1 VKTVKLVH
9 VDQVVLLEHQ
19 EETETPV
26 YLVHRDL
33 QDLPDQVVTALE
45 TYFLLV
51 KKDLVLQ

>member
-1 VKTVKLVH
+1 MTVTLVH
-9 VDQVVLLEHQ
+9 VDKKVMLEHQ

-51 KKDLVLQ
+51 KKDLVPQ